1 MNFNFLISVTA
12 AEVFTYIGYVLL
24 AILALMVMIVIH
36 ELGHYLAG
44 KTLGFKIEEFA
55 IGFGPAIFKRK
66 LKSGEQFSI
75 RPIPVGGFCSFKGE
89 DEDNPDPQAFNNQ
102 KPWKRLIVLF
112 SGAFFN
118 FLSSIFFIT
127 LFFSIYGQILPTVT
141 EVKISESGY
150 DSPFEEGDAILSIDG
165 KQVNIMLAEDVELA
179 FSKAGDEAVFKVL
192 RNGKTVKFNAKKTNF
207 KVFNEGDVIIKINDL
222 ELSQSNYI
230 NFSENPEKIED
241 YLSDGTKKATF
252 QILRNDSKLTITAE
266 LTDSGNWCYNGYG
279 VSRNIS
285 IVKLPFFQ
293 ALGRSFGFAFFVVFK
308 ILASLGGLLTG
319 KVALSS
325 AGGTITVVKTIAE
338 STMMSFSNLL
348 YVVAIVSAN
357 LAVMNLLPIP
367 ALDGARM
374 VFTVIEWIR
383 GKPLNRKVEGIIH
396 TVGLIL
402 LLVLAVFLDIFHL
415 VS

>member
-1 MNFNFLISVTA
+1 
-12 AEVFTYIGYVLL
+12 
-24 AILALMVMIVIH
+24 
-36 ELGHYLAG
+36 
-44 KTLGFKIEEFA
+44 
-55 IGFGPAIFKRK
+55 
-66 LKSGEQFSI
+66 
-75 RPIPVGGFCSFKGE
+75 
-89 DEDNPDPQAFNNQ
+89 
-102 KPWKRLIVLF
+102 
-112 SGAFFN
+112 
-118 FLSSIFFIT
+118 
-127 LFFSIYGQILPTVT
+127 
-141 EVKISESGY
+141 
-150 DSPFEEGDAILSIDG
+150 
-165 KQVNIMLAEDVELA
+165 
-179 FSKAGDEAVFKVL
+179 
-192 RNGKTVKFNAKKTNF
+192 
-207 KVFNEGDVIIKINDL
+207 
-222 ELSQSNYI
+222 
-230 NFSENPEKIED
+230 IED
-241 YLSDGTKKATF
+241 YLSDGTKNATF
-252 QILRNDSKLTITAE
+252 QILRNDSKLTIAAE

>member
-1 MNFNFLISVTA
+1 MNYALSATA
-12 AEVFTYIGYVLL
+12 AEVFTYIGFVIL
-24 AILALMVMIVIH
+24 AIVALMVMIVIH

-44 KTLGFKIEEFA
+44 KWLGFKINEFA
-55 IGFGPAIFKRK
+55 IGFGPPIFKHRA
-66 LKSGEQFSI
+66 KSGELFTL
-75 RPIPVGGFCSFKGE
+75 RPIPVGGFCAFAGE
-89 DEDNPDPQAFNNQ
+89 DEDNPDPKAFNNQ

-127 LFFSIYGQILPTVT
+127 LFFSVYGQVLPTVT
-141 EVKISESGY
+141 TTS
-150 DSPFEEGDAILSIDG
+150 DSAYFQEGDAILAIDG
-165 KQVNIMLAEDVELA
+165 KQSNILMPEDAEAVFE
-179 FSKAGDEAVFKVL
+179 KAGNTATFKVL
-192 RNGKTVKFNAKKTNF
+192 RMGKTVTFTASKSYHAAF
-207 KVFNEGDVIIKINDL
+207 EDGDIIIKINSTAL
-222 ELSQSNYI
+222 GENEYI
-230 NFSENPEKIED
+230 DYSTNADKIED
-241 YLSDGTKKATF
+241 YVTEKGTFVVQRGDSQVTVEATMHEG
-252 QILRNDSKLTITAE
+252 QWS
-266 LTDSGNWCYNGYG
+266 YYGYG
-279 VSRNIS
+279 ITRSMD
-285 IVKLPFFQ
+285 IVRLPFFT

-308 ILASLGGLLTG
+308 ILASLGGLITG
-319 KVALSS
+319 KIALST

-338 STMMSFSNLL
+338 STMMSFSNFL
-348 YVVAIVSAN
+348 YIIAIISAN

-402 LLVLAVFLDIFHL
+402 LLLLTVFLDIFHL